1 MKDSGI
7 AAYIIPSSDPH
18 ISEYLPERYKCIAWT
33 SGFTG
38 SAGTL
43 VITEDF
49 AGLWTD
55 ARYFVQA
62 NEQLEGTGFELV
74 KLQVQGQAEYVTWL
88 GNKLTKGDRVAFDGS
103 LAAVSLAKAVQ
114 QELLP
119 LGIAIDG
126 HIDLLDAVWKD
137 RPSLPQKPAY
147 LIGDDMTGKSAS
159 KKIEE
164 IRTAMREK
172 RTQAHMV
179 SSLDDLAWI
188 LNIRGSDVNCNPVV
202 LGFLLITLDRCILFI
217 DSVKLS
223 GQDVESLEHSGVE
236 IQNYEQAFK
245 AVGDLKVDRILID
258 PKRTCFAIYD
268 GIADVVDIV
277 EDMNPSTWLKAIK
290 NETEISHM
298 RNAMVK
304 DGLALTKFFKW
315 LEEEVASG
323 KLSEL
328 SITERLQEFRSEL
341 DGFVDISFDTIAG
354 YQAHG
359 ALPHYKASESSNA
372 SLKPEGLLLVDSG
385 GQYIDGTTD
394 ITRVVSLGQVTPEE
408 CDDYTLVLKGT
419 IEGSVAV
426 FPKGTRGYQID
437 AITRRPIWETF
448 RDYGHGT
455 GHGVGFFLNV
465 HEGPHVFN
473 KAAIDVPVVA
483 GMISSIEP
491 GLYREGKYGIRIEN
505 LVLSKIVETN
515 SFGEFMNFETLTA
528 CYIATDLVNKALLDE
543 IHVEWLNNY
552 NAWVFE
558 KLSPHLDGPHIAW
571 LREKTKAI

>member
-1 MKDSGI
+1 
-7 AAYIIPSSDPH
+7 
-18 ISEYLPERYKCIAWT
+18 
-33 SGFTG
+33 
-38 SAGTL
+38 
-43 VITEDF
+43 
-49 AGLWTD
+49 
-55 ARYFVQA
+55 
-62 NEQLEGTGFELV
+62 
-74 KLQVQGQAEYVTWL
+74 
-88 GNKLTKGDRVAFDGS
+88 
-103 LAAVSLAKAVQ
+103 
-114 QELLP
+114 
-119 LGIAIDG
+119 
-126 HIDLLDAVWKD
+126 
-137 RPSLPQKPAY
+137 
-147 LIGDDMTGKSAS
+147 
-159 KKIEE
+159 
-164 IRTAMREK
+164 
-172 RTQAHMV
+172 
-179 SSLDDLAWI
+179 
-188 LNIRGSDVNCNPVV
+188 
-202 LGFLLITLDRCILFI
+202 ITLDRCILFI

-394 ITRVVSLGQVTPEE
+394 ITRVVSLGQVTPE
-408 CDDYTLVLKGT
+408 
-419 IEGSVAV
+419 
-426 FPKGTRGYQID
+426 
-437 AITRRPIWETF
+437 
-448 RDYGHGT
+448 
-455 GHGVGFFLNV
+455 
-465 HEGPHVFN
+465 
-473 KAAIDVPVVA
+473 
-483 GMISSIEP
+483 
-491 GLYREGKYGIRIEN
+491 
-505 LVLSKIVETN
+505 
-515 SFGEFMNFETLTA
+515 
-528 CYIATDLVNKALLDE
+528 
-543 IHVEWLNNY
+543 
-552 NAWVFE
+552 
-558 KLSPHLDGPHIAW
+558 
-571 LREKTKAI
+571 